1 LNNAVKFTA
10 EGGQVTL
17 KILVNHDSDALQFI
31 VEDTGIG
38 ISAEDMARLFKPF
51 SQLDTTL
58 TREHE
63 GSGLGLALVS
73 RLVELHGGSVQVES
87 DGVPGKG
94 SRFTVSL
101 PRQHWPEPVERFDDG
116 AAFIDLGQAL
126 YRLSSEGERDV
137 RALVIED
144 SPTAAEQ
151 VERYLQELGIKIIA
165 HASSE
170 VAIDKV
176 LLSLPDF
183 IILDLL
189 MPGQSG
195 WEILAQLKADPR
207 LRSIPVMIISVVDEP
222 VKGLAAGAAEYLVKP
237 ITRTQFRLAL
247 SRVAAELVSRESSH
261 VAAAALSSNLPAA
274 PGPLILLA
282 EDNETN
288 IQAIGEYLQD
298 INYRVTVARNG
309 GEALDL
315 AIEQKPDLI
324 LMDIQMPVLDGYTVT
339 QRLRAMSEFDTTPIV
354 ALTALAM
361 PGDRERCLAAGA
373 NEYLAKPISLK
384 KLTGIMNQLL
394 PEQN

>member
-1 LNNAVKFTA
+1 
-10 EGGQVTL
+10 
-17 KILVNHDSDALQFI
+17 
-31 VEDTGIG
+31 
-38 ISAEDMARLFKPF
+38 
-51 SQLDTTL
+51 
-58 TREHE
+58 
-63 GSGLGLALVS
+63 
-73 RLVELHGGSVQVES
+73 
-87 DGVPGKG
+87 VPGKG

-126 YRLSSEGERDV
+126 YRLSSEGERAV

-247 SRVAAELVSRESSH
+247 SRVAAELVGRESSH

-274 PGPLILLA
+274 PGPLVLLA